1 MTMKKILAMILALCM
16 VFSMVACSEEK
27 PAQDTTPA
35 GEDTVSLTLWT
46 YPIGGWSEA
55 EKVDALLAGFNAK
68 YPNIKVTVEYLD
80 YTNGDDQVN
89 TAIEGGKAPDLIMEG
104 PERLVANWGA
114 KGYMVD
120 LSDLWTTDNA
130 AQVYDSVRSACQG
143 ADGKYY
149 EYAICM
155 TAHCMAINK
164 ELFEAAGALQYVDL
178 ETRTWTTE
186 DFQNAVAALVSYG
199 HTNVGSVY
207 CGGQGGDQGTR
218 ALINNLYGG
227 TFTNAEHTAY
237 TADSE
242 ANIKAL
248 ELLKSMEGISFDASI
263 VGGDEINYFVNGTLA
278 MAFCWNIAQEKN
290 NADLLTFDA
299 VPMAFPSD
307 DGVAELCGGIWGFG
321 IFDNG
326 DQAKIDAAKKFI
338 DYMAN
343 DETGAV
349 EAVKASTYWPT
360 RDMGDIYAGDEL
372 MTEYGQF
379 MQYMGDYYQ
388 VVAGWAEARTAW
400 WNMLQQVGND
410 VDVATAVADF
420 VTTANAAAGG

>member
-1 MTMKKILAMILALCM
+1 MKKILAMILALCM

-46 YPIGGWSEA
+46 YPIGGWGEA

-155 TAHCMAINK
+155 TAHCMAIN
-164 ELFEAAGALQYVDL
+164 
-178 ETRTWTTE
+178 
-186 DFQNAVAALVSYG
+186 
-199 HTNVGSVY
+199 
-207 CGGQGGDQGTR
+207 
-218 ALINNLYGG
+218 
-227 TFTNAEHTAY
+227 
-237 TADSE
+237 
-242 ANIKAL
+242 
-248 ELLKSMEGISFDASI
+248 
-263 VGGDEINYFVNGTLA
+263 
-278 MAFCWNIAQEKN
+278 
-290 NADLLTFDA
+290 
-299 VPMAFPSD
+299 
-307 DGVAELCGGIWGFG
+307 
-321 IFDNG
+321 
-326 DQAKIDAAKKFI
+326 
-338 DYMAN
+338 
-343 DETGAV
+343 
-349 EAVKASTYWPT
+349 
-360 RDMGDIYAGDEL
+360 
-372 MTEYGQF
+372 
-379 MQYMGDYYQ
+379 
-388 VVAGWAEARTAW
+388 
-400 WNMLQQVGND
+400 
-410 VDVATAVADF
+410 
-420 VTTANAAAGG
+420 